1 MVDALNHAPALT
13 ALSVRNCRCVVCGC
27 ECVCGCVCVCLC
39 VFVCVCVR
47 ARARAR
53 ALIVLPFWYPSSP
66 AAPPHTHIHSNV
78 DDRIAKPL
86 IWGGRL
92 QHLDVRGSSV
102 SYACLNALA
111 RALTTLVKIAA
122 DAPGTGEEGVVV
134 SDELRRVLV
143 SEPARRGSSG
153 RPVTKGVSG

>member
-1 MVDALNHAPALT
+1 
-13 ALSVRNCRCVVCGC
+13 VRVRV
-27 ECVCGCVCVCLC
+27 C
-39 VFVCVCVR
+39 VFVCVCVCVC
-47 ARARAR
+47 ARARACAR
-53 ALIVLPFWYPSSP
+53 SHCTSFLVPLLPCR
-66 AAPPHTHIHSNV
+66 PPPTHIHSNV

>member
-1 MVDALNHAPALT
+1 MC
-13 ALSVRNCRCVVCGC
+13 S
-27 ECVCGCVCVCLC
+27 LC
-39 VFVCVCVR
+39 TSFFGT
-47 ARARAR
+47 
-53 ALIVLPFWYPSSP
+53 LLPH
-66 AAPPHTHIHSNV
+66 PHTHSNV

-143 SEPARRGSSG
+143 CEPRRGSSG
-153 RPVTKGVSG
+153 RPMTKGVSG